1 MVHPDTAR
9 TDETENEVHQ
19 ELEEDMDLLDLKVL
33 SAHLDCVI
41 QANAIQNSQLTP
53 RDLME
58 ARDLSQKRLLNRPK
72 RLLM

>member
-1 MVHPDTAR
+1 VVHPDTAK
-9 TDETENEVHQ
+9 TDETENEAHQ
-19 ELEEDMDLLDLKVL
+19 EPEVDMDRPDLKVL
-33 SAHLDCVI
+33 SAHPDCVI

-58 ARDLSQKRLLNRPK
+58 AKDQSPKRLLNRPK